1 MLAVNG
7 CPYMQLVEAK
17 AIAIVATFV
26 AACFSLTGL
35 LSGPRA
41 MAETTPE
48 ATQEVLTGL
57 ATTSLLD
64 HAQEYFALA
73 VARQRKAKLIN
84 EATANQLLSF
94 SKRMYSGVNLYPVF
108 KRAYAKYSNQQDV
121 TAVQSW
127 LSSPFGV
134 KYHQSINA
142 ALQASASTLTAY
154 FDQHA
159 EQVLRPNRKNALATF
174 NKAWRHTELYQS
186 FRLGMDFTVLLAAK
200 QPGQDQESIAQLKE
214 RVSKTKFEFD
224 RDAVEHFKAYDFY
237 LCKEYKNEEI
247 DELSKFA
254 FALPTIGHLKAYI
267 KALDSTLESAALTL
281 QAQVVKANARGKKP
295 DARP

>member
-1 MLAVNG
+1 M
-7 CPYMQLVEAK
+7 PIVEAK
-17 AIAIVATFV
+17 TFPIIPTIM
-26 AACFSLTGL
+26 AACMSLTVPL
-35 LSGPRA
+35 FGPRA

-57 ATTSLLD
+57 ATVGLLD
-64 HAQEYFALA
+64 HAHEYFALA

-94 SKRMYSGVNLYPVF
+94 SKRMYSGANLYPVF

-121 TAVQSW
+121 AAVQAW
-127 LSSPFGV
+127 LSSPPGV
-134 KYHQSINA
+134 KYHQSVSA
-142 ALQASASTLTAY
+142 ALQASESTLTAY

-224 RDAVEHFKAYDFY
+224 RDAAEHFKAYDFY
-237 LCKEYKNEEI
+237 LCKEFKNEDI

-254 FALPTIGHLKAYI
+254 FTLPTIAHLKAYI
-267 KALDSTLESAALTL
+267 KALESTLESAALTL
-281 QAQVVKANARGKKP
+281 KAQVIKANAVGKKP